1 MARRKIRNSRSSR
14 FVAFKKH
21 YSRNKSSYGMVGTLL
36 GAMAYGAIRAKAATY
51 ITPISN
57 NLPLGNISDEVA
69 LGGIAFLGDKFLG
82 SKMPI
87 LKPLFKGAL
96 VVEGSRIGVAIAT
109 GTTGIGQA
117 SMSNSS
123 SMLG

>member
-1 MARRKIRNSRSSR
+1 MARRKVRKSYSRR
-14 FVAFKKH
+14 FAAVKRH
-21 YSRNKSSYGMVGTLL
+21 YSKNKGSYGMVGTLL
-36 GAMAYGAIRAKAATY
+36 GAMAYGAVRAKAAAY

-69 LGGIAFLGDKFLG
+69 LGGLAFIGDKFLG

-87 LKPLFKGAL
+87 LKPLFKGAM
-96 VVEGSRIGVAIAT
+96 VVEGSRIGEAIAT
-109 GTTGIGQA
+109 GQTGIGQ
-117 SMSNSS
+117 SGSNSS